1 MGVLIPCSGCTI
13 ATGALMHG
21 TRRKMRRYGTMDCL
35 LQYERPGTT
44 VVLQNR
50 AERQRTYIAGL
61 RQCNQLSVWARI
73 INATGCTFCY
83 AAIVATGG
91 SGCRCIA
98 TTASLDGR
106 GIFPASM
113 AAASSPSGLTAT
125 LVPTSSSL
133 PSATSTPPSVHI
145 TSFSA
150 HLDERPGCYT
160 SGNSDSNT

>member
-1 MGVLIPCSGCTI
+1 MEEDEKVWIASFNMKGLALRWIAKLSGTS
-13 ATGALMHG
+13 AYLRG
-21 TRRKMRRYGTMDCL
+21 
-35 LQYERPGTT
+35 
-44 VVLQNR
+44 R
-50 AERQRTYIAGL
+50 ASQR
-61 RQCNQLSVWARI
+61 NQLSVWARI
-73 INATGCTFCY
+73 INATGCTHWY

-91 SGCRCIA
+91 NGCRCNA

-160 SGNSDSNT
+160 SGNSGSNT